1 MSMEQIT
8 IRAFRANDEPGT
20 CAEFMRGHGKVLEDF
35 GISNVTTNNPL
46 WCNDPDTYV
55 IVVLSK
61 DHGMVGGIRLEVG
74 RGGRMLPMEE
84 ALKNL
89 DPSVERVLEELSGS
103 GMAEVCGLWV
113 AKEFIGRGLPQLL
126 ALSAVSIANQF
137 GMESLVC
144 LVAHYTLRQAIKAG
158 FVPLD
163 SLGDKGT
170 FTYPIPSIKAIAM
183 VVPDTISL
191 YTSPKEYRE
200 ALVSLRLRPLQE
212 RIETIGGRQCQVR
225 YLLQLPEPAVHMSL
239 YGRIHGDRMAR
250 SA

>member
-1 MSMEQIT
+1 MEQIT
-8 IRAFRANDEPGT
+8 IRAFRANDEPNT
-20 CAEFMRGHGKVLEDF
+20 CAEFMRGHGNVLRDF
-35 GISNVTTNNPL
+35 GITNVTTNNPL
-46 WCNDPDTYV
+46 WCSDPDTYV

-74 RGGRMLPMEE
+74 RPGRILPMEE
-84 ALKNL
+84 ALRKL
-89 DPSVERVLEELSGS
+89 DPSVERVLEGLSGN

-144 LVAHYTLRQAIKAG
+144 LVAHYTLRQAVKAG

-191 YTSPKEYRE
+191 YTSPKEHRE

-212 RIETIGGRQCQVR
+212 RTETIGGRQCRVR

>member
-1 MSMEQIT
+1 MEQIT
-8 IRAFRANDEPGT
+8 IRAFRAKDEPGT
-20 CAEFMRGHGKVLEDF
+20 CMEFLRGHGKVLEDF
-35 GISNVTTNNPL
+35 GITNVTTNNPL
-46 WCNDPDTYV
+46 WCDDPDTYV
-55 IVVLSK
+55 IVVLTK
-61 DHGMVGGIRLEVG
+61 EMGMVGGIRLEVARPG
-74 RGGRMLPMEE
+74 RVLPMKE
-84 ALKNL
+84 ALMKM
-89 DPSVERVLEELSGS
+89 DPAIDGVLAELSGS

-158 FVPLD
+158 FVPLE
-163 SLGDKGT
+163 SIGDKGT

-191 YTSPKEYRE
+191 HTSPQEYRE

-212 RIETIGGRQCQVR
+212 RTEMLGGNGCQVR